1 MAPGLPAVVALGQE
15 EEEAEVA
22 AQVAAAEVV
31 AGWVAQGLEPDL
43 AATAFVLNAD
53 RRLLTSQ
60 AFPATT

>member
-1 MAPGLPAVVALGQE
+1 MEPGLPAVVALEQE

-22 AQVAAAEVV
+22 AQVAAEVV

-43 AATAFVLNAD
+43 VATAFVLNAD
-53 RRLLTSQ
+53 RQLLTSQ

>member
-1 MAPGLPAVVALGQE
+1 MEPGLPAVVALEQ
-15 EEEAEVA
+15 EEAEA
-22 AQVAAAEVV
+22 EAEEVV

-43 AATAFVLNAD
+43 VATAFVLNAD

>member
-1 MAPGLPAVVALGQE
+1 VALEQE

-22 AQVAAAEVV
+22 VEVAAEVV

-43 AATAFVLNAD
+43 VAIAFVLNAD

>member
-1 MAPGLPAVVALGQE
+1 MEPGLPAVVALEQE
-15 EEEAEVA
+15 EEEAEV
-22 AQVAAAEVV
+22 AAEVV

-43 AATAFVLNAD
+43 VAIAFVLNAD